1 MNTWN
6 EQDPAAIAFL
16 FVACARTADDELVEA
31 ELVRV
36 VERVAQWMPGASR
49 EQVHDVLERAVT
61 LYQGAP
67 DHRAVIGLVE
77 ATAERLRELLV
88 REDRERLVT
97 ELIGLAYA
105 DGQVD
110 LGETDFVLATARI
123 LGVEIALSPE

>member
-1 MNTWN
+1 MTTWN

-16 FVACARTADDELVEA
+16 FVACARTADGELVEA
-31 ELVRV
+31 ELVRI
-36 VERVAQWMPGASR
+36 VERVGQWMPGATR
-49 EQVHDVLERAVT
+49 EQLHEVLERAVA

-67 DHRAVIGLVE
+67 DQRAVFSLVE
-77 ATAERLRELLV
+77 ATAARLRDLLV

-110 LGETDFVLATARI
+110 IGETDFVLATARI
-123 LGVEIALSPE
+123 LGVEVALATE